1 MNRHMGVGIKYENL
15 PYVKAQQEASSTEEA
30 LTNQGD
36 KTAQPVSSCPCAD
49 VIGVY

>member
-1 MNRHMGVGIKYENL
+1 MGVGIKYENL

-36 KTAQPVSSCPCAD
+36 KTAQPVGSCPCAD
-49 VIGVY
+49 VTGVY